1 MVESNSSQNSSPS
14 RVPEGVEATPSVIAM
29 FETFGPKYIWFA
41 VITSMLGSFST
52 LLTGTIINVAIPEV
66 MGAFGIGQDKAQWL
80 STAFLAAGTVT
91 MLLTSWCIQAL
102 GMRATYVYAMLIF
115 LGGSIMGGLA
125 PNHEVLIFSRI
136 ITGAAAGIMAPIA
149 MVLNFQIF
157 PAKSRGFA
165 MGIFGIGVVLAP
177 ALGPALGGYLID
189 HFNWR
194 YVFFLA
200 IPFAIVSIPLALIFM
215 PQRDNAETPDPL
227 DWVGFIL
234 ASLFLVF
241 SLTALSDGLRE
252 GWTSSY
258 IITMF
263 GISLIAL
270 IAFIWWESFV
280 KNPLLDLRIF
290 TYGRFLASAL
300 VTFIVGIG
308 IYGSTY
314 LVPLFLQNMQ
324 GIMPTDSGLLM
335 LPAGLVMAVCF
346 PLAGALSDR
355 IQPGI
360 VIFGG
365 LLLFAFSS
373 WLMRNIDVNT
383 AYTSILI
390 WILIGRIGLAL
401 IFPSLNA
408 ASMASLP
415 LSMLSQG
422 SGAVNFLRQLG
433 GAFGVNILSIHLTQS
448 TIEHSHHINLAAS
461 PIAMDTLMTIQDMM
475 FNNHLGYLLQF
486 PASYGFLSSSIY
498 SQALTMAFRE
508 GFILI
513 AIVFMVALIPTFFM
527 RVKRT

>member
-1 MVESNSSQNSSPS
+1 MTDLEEGLKKI
-14 RVPEGVEATPSVIAM
+14 PEGIQATPAVIKM
-29 FETFGPKYIWFA
+29 FESFGPKYIWFA

-102 GMRATYVYAMLIF
+102 GMRVTYISAMLIF
-115 LGGSIMGGLA
+115 LGGSILGGLA
-125 PNHEVLIFSRI
+125 PNHEILIFSRI
-136 ITGAAAGIMAPIA
+136 ITGAAAGIMGPIA
-149 MVLNFQIF
+149 MVLTFQIF
-157 PAKSRGFA
+157 PVKSRGFA

-189 HFNWR
+189 HFSWR

-200 IPFAIVSIPLALIFM
+200 IPFSVVSIPLAIVFM
-215 PQRDNAETPDPL
+215 PQRDGDESPQAL
-227 DWVGFIL
+227 DWIGFLLSSI
-234 ASLFLVF
+234 FLVF

-252 GWTSSY
+252 GWGSNY
-258 IITMF
+258 IISLF
-263 GISLIAL
+263 GISGISF
-270 IAFIWWESFV
+270 IAFIWWESIV
-280 KNPLLDLRIF
+280 ENPLLDLRIF
-290 TYGRFLASAL
+290 TYGRFVASAL
-300 VTFIVGIG
+300 VTFTVGIG

-324 GIMPTDSGLLM
+324 GVMPTDSGLLM
-335 LPAGLVMAVCF
+335 LPAGLAMAACF

-360 VIFGG
+360 VIFVG

-383 AYTSILI
+383 AYQSILI
-390 WILIGRIGLAL
+390 WALIGRVGLAF

-448 TIEHSHHINLAAS
+448 TIEHSHHLSVAAS
-461 PIAMDTLMTIQDMM
+461 PIAMDTLIKIQDMM
-475 FNNHLGYLLQF
+475 FNNHLGYILQF
-486 PASYGFLSSSIY
+486 PASYGFLSNSIY
-498 SQALTMAFRE
+498 NQALTMAFRE

-513 AIVFMVALIPTFFM
+513 AIVFFIALVPTLFM